1 MLLKINLKK
10 KIKKYYKMA
19 LSQVVILMS
28 FVQQNQPVNNT
39 QNVGSTGM
47 ITQGNGAN
55 PDKGSVYEKLSD
67 FA

>member
-1 MLLKINLKK
+1 MCIRDR
-10 KIKKYYKMA
+10 
-19 LSQVVILMS
+19 
-28 FVQQNQPVNNT
+28 VNNT

>member
-1 MLLKINLKK
+1 MSDTSDKNLLLEEKAGTGNTN
-10 KIKKYYKMA
+10 
-19 LSQVVILMS
+19 VIT
-28 FVQQNQPVNNT
+28 VQQNQPVNNT